1 VAALLSDLLDVLE
14 RAYPARL
21 AEPWDTGIGL
31 TCGDPEQPVAAV
43 LLAVDVDAVVVDEA
57 VEQGADVLVTHHPLL
72 FRPVQSV
79 AADTARGGL
88 VHRLIRAGIA
98 HVAAHTNADRA
109 GGDVRGVNDA
119 LAAALGL
126 LDLRPLVAADAEPL
140 DKIVTFVPVGGTPPL
155 TDALAAAG
163 AGRIGNYTEAAFT
176 SDGTGQ
182 FRPGPGSNP
191 TIGAVGA
198 LEHVPETRIEMV
210 APRRL
215 RASVVAALR
224 AAHPYEEPAFDV
236 WESASVPDPVRGLG
250 RVGHLSAPMRLREF
264 AELVAQ
270 RLPATVGGVLAG
282 GDPERLVRTVA
293 VCGGAGDGELDA
305 ATMAGADVYLTSDLR
320 HHVAAEHLADPAR
333 PALVQ
338 VAHWAGE
345 WPWLSEA
352 ARLISDELPG
362 SVAVTVST
370 RCTDPWTVQV
380 PSPTRAP
387 IQARSSPWH

>member
-1 VAALLSDLLDVLE
+1 MPS
-14 RAYPARL
+14 RWTRSSRSSR
-21 AEPWDTGIGL
+21 WR
-31 TCGDPEQPVAAV
+31 
-43 LLAVDVDAVVVDEA
+43 
-57 VEQGADVLVTHHPLL
+57 HP
-72 FRPVQSV
+72 
-79 AADTARGGL
+79 AADR
-88 VHRLIRAGIA
+88 
-98 HVAAHTNADRA
+98 
-109 GGDVRGVNDA
+109 
-119 LAAALGL
+119 
-126 LDLRPLVAADAEPL
+126 
-140 DKIVTFVPVGGTPPL
+140 
-155 TDALAAAG
+155 ALAAAG

-176 SDGTGQ
+176 VDGTGQ

-198 LEHVPETRIEMV
+198 LEQVPETRIEMV

-215 RASVVAALR
+215 RAAVVAALR

-236 WESASVPDPVRGLG
+236 WESASVPDPVPA
-250 RVGHLSAPMRLREF
+250 SAGSVTFPRRCGSGNSPSWSRSGCRRPS
-264 AELVAQ
+264 A
-270 RLPATVGGVLAG
+270 GCCAG

-305 ATMAGADVYLTSDLR
+305 ATTAGADVYVTSDLR

-362 SVAVTVST
+362 SVAVTVSK

-387 IQARSSPWH
+387 IEARSSPWH